1 MAGVIVQ
8 VIVQSME
15 AIPLWI

>member
-15 AIPLWI
+15 VIPLWI